1 LVFKVDIEDKNVINA
16 LINKTRIPRDLYI
29 KKYGPTVGDKIYL
42 GDTNL
47 ILEIEKDFTV
57 YGDELKLGVGQ
68 SLREGMA
75 QAINV
80 RNDSALDTI
89 LANVIIVD
97 SVSGVIKA
105 DIGIRVISNEF
116 CSCFF
121 MIF

>member
-1 LVFKVDIEDKNVINA
+1 MNA
-16 LINKTRIPRDLYI
+16 LISKTRIPRELYI
-29 KKYGPTVGDKIYL
+29 KKYGPTVGDRIIL

-47 ILEIEKDFTV
+47 ILEIERDFTV
-57 YGDELKLGVGQ
+57 YGDELKSGVGQ

-89 LANVIIVD
+89 LANVIILD

-105 DIGIRVISNEF
+105 DIGIRVF
-116 CSCFF
+116 VF
-121 MIF
+121 